1 MIALL
6 EGELESKSSD
16 QVIIKVAGVG
26 YQVFIPLSTFYG
38 LPDPPASVTLSIH
51 THMHADV
58 LQLYGF
64 QTLEEKQIFLKLLTI
79 PRVGPRTA
87 LNILS
92 GLSPQE
98 LSEVLASSDVKR
110 MASIPGV
117 GRRSAERI
125 LLELKDKLHP
135 ARPPLPQAMLP
146 PQERLFQDALSA
158 LINLGYSKSMAEKA
172 LNEVVAQGTT
182 LTLEDLLRQ
191 GLKRLGP

>member
-6 EGELESKSSD
+6 EGELALKSSD
-16 QVIIKVAGVG
+16 RVIIKVAGVG

-38 LPDPPASVTLSIH
+38 LPDPPARVTLQIH
-51 THMHADV
+51 TFMHSDN

-64 QTLEEKQIFLKLLTI
+64 QTLEEKQIFLKLLAI
-79 PRVGPRTA
+79 PRVGPRMA
-87 LNILS
+87 INILS

-125 LLELKDKLHP
+125 LLELKDKLDAP
-135 ARPPLPQAMLP
+135 RASLPRAVLP

-158 LINLGYSKSMAEKA
+158 LLNLGYSKAVAEKA
-172 LNEVVAQGTT
+172 LNEVQGTASS
-182 LTLEDLLRQ
+182 LEDLLRQ
-191 GLKRLGP
+191 GLKRLAP